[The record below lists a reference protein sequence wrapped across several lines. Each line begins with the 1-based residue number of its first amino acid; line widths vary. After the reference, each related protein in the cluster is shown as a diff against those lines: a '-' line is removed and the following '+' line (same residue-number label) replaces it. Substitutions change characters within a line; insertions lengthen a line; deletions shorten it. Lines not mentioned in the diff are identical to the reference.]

1 MKLFGL
7 HQTRAFADRLAQ
19 HLRTNLAAHEERDFE
34 DGEFKIRPLESV
46 RGEHV
51 IVCQSL
57 AADDQASANDKLM
70 RLLVFCGALKDASAE
85 RVTALIPYL
94 AYWRK
99 DRRTQ
104 PRDPITTSYV
114 ARLFEAVGVDAVA
127 TIDAHSIAALDNA
140 FRCVKEHLEATAA
153 FVEHFAPVV
162 SSADRV
168 VVVSPDVGGVN
179 RARAFAAR
187 LATAVGRG
195 VELAFMEKQRSG
207 GRVTGEL
214 FAGDVQDAV
223 VVIYDDLISTGGT
236 IARAAAA
243 AKARGA
249 VGVHA
254 AATHGVL
261 SGDAKRVLGAAPLE
275 SLVVTDTVA
284 DVRERCSGLRCA
296 VHVLDSAALFAPA
309 VAHWSGER

>member
-7 HQTRAFADRLAQ
+7 NQTRAFAERLAEQ
-19 HLRTNLAAHEERDFE
+19 LRTNLAAHEERDFE

-57 AADDQASANDKLM
+57 AADGQASANDKLM
-70 RLLVFCGALKDASAE
+70 RLLVFCGALKDAAAE
-85 RVTALIPYL
+85 RVTALVPYL

-114 ARLFEAVGVDAVA
+114 AQLFEAVGVDAVA
-127 TIDAHSIAALDNA
+127 TVDAHSTATFDNA

-153 FVEHFAPVV
+153 FVEHFTPVI

-187 LATAVGRG
+187 LAASGGRG

-214 FAGDVQDAV
+214 FAGDVRDAV
-223 VVIYDDLISTGGT
+223 VIIYDDLISTGGT

-243 AKARGA
+243 ATARGA
-249 VGVHA
+249 RAVHA
-254 AATHGVL
+254 AATHGL
-261 SGDAKRVLGAAPLE
+261 LCGDAVGVLGAAPLK

-284 DVRERCSGLRCA
+284 DVRERCFGLRCP
-296 VHVLDSAALFAPA
+296 VHVLDGAALFAPA
-309 VAHWSGER
+309 IARWSRER